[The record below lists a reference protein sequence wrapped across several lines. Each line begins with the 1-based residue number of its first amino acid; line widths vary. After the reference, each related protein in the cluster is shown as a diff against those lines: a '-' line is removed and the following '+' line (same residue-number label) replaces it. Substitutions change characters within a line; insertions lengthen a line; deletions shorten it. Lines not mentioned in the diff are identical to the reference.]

1 MSSRSSYPAPD
12 GVPNAP
18 EIIRQEAT
26 RATNGEA
33 MTIALFP
40 DGTRVAVYDNGRVKV
55 GRNDHRVTVDGKF
68 NFGRGASGRGA
79 GFVWLEFEPLPDGGR
94 GPVREG

>member
-1 MSSRSSYPAPD
+1 
-12 GVPNAP
+12 
-18 EIIRQEAT
+18 
-26 RATNGEA
+26 
-33 MTIALFP
+33 
-40 DGTRVAVYDNGRVKV
+40 VAVYDNGRVKI

>member
-18 EIIRQEAT
+18 EIIREAT

-40 DGTRVAVYDNGRVKV
+40 NGTRVAVYDNGRVKV

-94 GPVREG
+94 GPVHEG